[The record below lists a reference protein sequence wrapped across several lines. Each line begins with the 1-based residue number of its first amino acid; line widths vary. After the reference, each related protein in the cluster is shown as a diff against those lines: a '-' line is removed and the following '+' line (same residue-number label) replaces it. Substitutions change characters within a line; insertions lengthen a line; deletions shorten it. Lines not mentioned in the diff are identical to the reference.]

1 MKIDKS
7 GDRKAYYEAGR
18 TWADDIH
25 GALRA
30 SRRTAWIVAG
40 VAAGVALLEA
50 VAIAAMAPLKTV
62 EPYVVTVDR
71 QTGYLSMAPGLKAGA
86 LSQDEAV
93 RQAFLAQY
101 VIAREGFDIASLQPN
116 YRRVAAWT
124 EGSARTAYVAV
135 MAAAN
140 PQSPVKLYD
149 AGTIVAVTVKSVAM
163 AAAGSAVVRFD
174 TQQTSA
180 DGVAQPPRSYQ
191 ATIGFR
197 YTGAPMRMEDR
208 LLNPLGFEV
217 TSYRRDAEAAR

>member
-1 MKIDKS
+1 MKIDKP

-18 TWADDIH
+18 TWADDVH

-40 VAAGVALLEA
+40 AAAAIALLEA
-50 VAIAAMAPLKTV
+50 VAIALMAPLKTV
-62 EPYVVTVDR
+62 EPYVLTLDR
-71 QTGYLSMAPGLKAGA
+71 QTGYMSMAPGLKTGA

-93 RQAFLAQY
+93 HQAFLAQY
-101 VIAREGFDIASLQPN
+101 VIAREGFDIAGLQMN
-116 YRRVAAWT
+116 YRNVAAWT
-124 EGSARTAYVAV
+124 EGGARAAYVAA
-135 MAAAN
+135 MSGSN

-149 AGTIVAVTVKSVAM
+149 AGTVVSVTVKSVAM
-163 AAAGSAVVRFD
+163 IGRSTAQVRFD

-180 DGVAQPPRSYQ
+180 DGVSMPPRAYQ

-197 YTGAPMRMEDR
+197 YTGAPMRMDDR
-208 LLNPLGFEV
+208 LLNPLGFKV